1 MREIGVVRMLNRA
14 TEQTQDVPGWAK
26 TAAFLIGS
34 VGFPIVVSGWLLY
47 RIAPILEQQ
56 TRLLE
61 RVLWILERGGG
72 M

>member
-1 MREIGVVRMLNRA
+1 MLNDKISPP
-14 TEQTQDVPGWAK
+14 QDVPPWAR
-26 TAAFLIGS
+26 TAAYLVGS
-34 VGFPIVVSGWLLY
+34 VGFPVAVAGWLLY

>member
-1 MREIGVVRMLNRA
+1 MIGQIDMNKLPHWVH
-14 TEQTQDVPGWAK
+14 
-26 TAAFLIGS
+26 AFTYLVGNL
-34 VGFPIVVSGWLLY
+34 GFPIVVSVWMLY

-61 RVLWILERGGG
+61 RVLWILETGG